1 MTKVDTTTPTA
12 DDVLDAV
19 HELAPEIAARAPE
32 IEAARRVPADL
43 LGQLIDAGCFQLL
56 RPRSLGGIGADV
68 PAALEVFEA
77 LARADASTG
86 WVAMI
91 GGGSWIDPPRILRS
105 AYRSRN
111 FPIYRGPTV
120 GFRVARTLD

>member
-1 MTKVDTTTPTA
+1 MTKIDTAIRTA

-19 HELAPEIAARAPE
+19 HELAPTIAARAPE

-56 RPRSLGGIGADV
+56 RPRSLGGIGADG

-77 LARADASTG
+77 LRAPMRRLA
-86 WVAMI
+86 
-91 GGGSWIDPPRILRS
+91 GSP
-105 AYRSRN
+105 
-111 FPIYRGPTV
+111 
-120 GFRVARTLD
+120 